1 MPARAELMH
10 ALATEKDPRKM
21 TRIHGICRI
30 VIEEE
35 RYREVARIMY
45 KSYNT
50 IRAWHERYL
59 REGLKGLGDRPR
71 PGRQPKMTNRKLTE
85 FMGEGDALCR
95 FPKLL
100 AEKAKE
106 KTGIACFGGAVRRK
120 LRDGGYSPKVPEPAR
135 AGRESAKNVTKWQKW
150 LKPWLLEAE
159 NGGFLPFVVDECG
172 LLHDCQ
178 PRRSLWTL
186 VGERA
191 YEWYAGNHARRM
203 IFGALSMNGDRA
215 FMNARRFDTETT
227 IKFFRRVAARHGPV
241 ALLVDRATPHRSI
254 GMNDFVKD
262 SKGLVR
268 IGYFPT
274 GWPELNPVESCWN
287 TLKRQSRA
295 HQAYPTVDARIAK
308 SMECLK
314 TRRFRLDVMRFLFG
328 KPVAKIV

>member
-10 ALATEKDPRKM
+10 ALATEKDPRKR

-35 RYREVARIMY
+35 SYREVARIMY

-50 IRAWHERYL
+50 IRARHERYL

-71 PGRQPKMTNRKLTE
+71 PGRPPKMTNRKLTE
-85 FMGEGDALCR
+85 FMEEGDAPCR

-100 AEKAKE
+100 AEKVKE
-106 KTGIACFGGAVRRK
+106 KTGIAYCEGAVRRK

-135 AGRESAKNVTKWQKW
+135 AGRESVKNVAKWQKS

-159 NGGFLPFVVDECG
+159 NDGFLPFVVDECS
-172 LLHDCQ
+172 LLHDYQ

-186 VGERA
+186 VGKRACER
-191 YEWYAGNHARRM
+191 YAGNHARRM
-203 IFGALSMNGDRA
+203 IFGALSMNGDQA
-215 FMNARRFDTETT
+215 FMNAQRFDTETT
-227 IKFFRRVAARHGPV
+227 IKFFRRVTARHGPV

-254 GMNDFVKD
+254 GTNDFVKD
-262 SKGLVR
+262 NEGLVR

-287 TLKRQSRA
+287 TLKRQPHA
-295 HQAYPTVDARIAK
+295 HQVYPTVDARIAE
-308 SMECLK
+308 SMEYLR
-314 TRRFRLDVMRFLFG
+314 THRFHLDVTRFLFRE
-328 KPVAKIV
+328 PVAKII